1 MLTRYEITKSS
12 WYETR
17 AGVSFPML
25 TPPKFSSWQV
35 NTTSRQGIKQ
45 GFLLVLFF
53 FHFHTKVAG
62 GRVLSNGGEIPGPRT
77 LMTALRGVGVLPS
90 WGSCREF
97 RLASN
102 PDLCDTVAVF

>member
-1 MLTRYEITKSS
+1 MLMGYEITKSS

-53 FHFHTKVAG
+53 FHFHMKVAG
-62 GRVLSNGGEIPGPRT
+62 GRVLSNQGK
-77 LMTALRGVGVLPS
+77 S
-90 WGSCREF
+90 
-97 RLASN
+97 LA
-102 PDLCDTVAVF
+102 PAP